1 MKRTKI
7 ILTLLSALLLA
18 GPVASNV
25 SFAQVTTDGKSS
37 TIEGKVKFDKTVHDF
52 GDVLESDGALKCS
65 FTVENVSSSPIAI
78 VNVVSSCGCTDVTWT
93 REPLAAGAKGKISAT
108 FSNDQGPYP
117 FDKTLTVYIS
127 GLKKPVIIRLRGTVH
142 AKKLSLNEL
151 YPVKMGNLGIKENG
165 VKLGNMDQGS
175 QRSDQISIANFSS
188 SPANVTFKDVT
199 DGLKVSVSPN
209 PIPAGGTATLTYTIS
224 SSRQKWGKNWYYA
237 TPIVGGK
244 VQGTKPISF
253 WAFTKE
259 DFSGMTQEER
269 NKGAQPVFDSSNYTF
284 NVVKEGKKIDA
295 TFNFTNKGK
304 SDFKVYKVDADWDAT
319 TADPIATVKPGGKGS
334 VTIHLDT
341 KGMPKGEALVIV
353 TLTTNSPLRP
363 IVNLFL
369 TGAIE

>member
-1 MKRTKI
+1 MKRIYI
-7 ILTLLSALLLA
+7 IFTVIAALLF
-18 GPVASNV
+18 ASPART
-25 SFAQVTTDGKSS
+25 SAQVTTDGTSS
-37 TIEGKVKFDKTVHDF
+37 VVDGKVKFDKIVHDF
-52 GDVLESDGALKCS
+52 GDILESDGAQSCV
-65 FTVENVSSSPIAI
+65 FTVENVSSSPVAI
-78 VNVVSSCGCTDVTWT
+78 VNVVSSCGCTNVTWT
-93 REPLAAGAKGKISAT
+93 REPLMAGAKGKINAT

-127 GLKKPVIIRLRGTVH
+127 GLKKPVILRLRGTVH
-142 AKKLSLNEL
+142 AKKLSMAEL
-151 YPVKMGNLGIKENG
+151 YPVKIGNLGIKENG
-165 VKLGNMDQGS
+165 IKLGNMDQGS
-175 QRSDQISIANFSS
+175 QRSDKIFIANFSS

-209 PIPAGGTATLTYTIS
+209 PIPAGSTATLTYTIS

-237 TPIVGGK
+237 TPMIGGK
-244 VQGTKPISF
+244 VQGSTPISF

-259 DFSGMTQEER
+259 DFSDMTQEER

-284 NVVKEGKKIDA
+284 NVVKAGTKIDA
-295 TFNFTNKGK
+295 VFNFTNRGK
-304 SDFKVYKVDADWDAT
+304 SDLHVYKVDADWDAT
-319 TADPIATVKPGGKGS
+319 TADPVKDVKPGQKGT
-334 VTIHLDT
+334 VTVHLDT